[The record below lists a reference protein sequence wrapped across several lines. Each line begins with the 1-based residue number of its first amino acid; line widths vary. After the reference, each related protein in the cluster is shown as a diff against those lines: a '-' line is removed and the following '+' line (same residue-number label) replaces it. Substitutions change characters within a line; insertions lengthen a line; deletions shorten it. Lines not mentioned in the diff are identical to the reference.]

1 LNVPPSSFKAVFSHD
16 LAKKTDIVVAIE
28 IGTLISEL
36 PGLRTA
42 IRANY
47 LPLAL
52 DVNPAKIYQPDSI
65 NII

>member
-1 LNVPPSSFKAVFSHD
+1 MIWP
-16 LAKKTDIVVAIE
+16 KKTDIVVAIG